1 MLGSPRPAHACTSRL
16 SPHTRP
22 PLVLADLLVSY
33 LNRYGKHPLR
43 TRVHALHIVTYILIT
58 RDRALF
64 GSVLHAFALI
74 DTVYRDPT
82 GLLVHLLRAL
92 LTP

>member
-1 MLGSPRPAHACTSRL
+1 MRPH
-16 SPHTRP
+16 
-22 PLVLADLLVSY
+22 
-33 LNRYGKHPLR
+33 R
-43 TRVHALHIVTYILIT
+43 TRARALHIVTYILII

-64 GSVLHAFALI
+64 GSVPRAFALI

-82 GLLVHLLRAL
+82 GLLVHILRAL